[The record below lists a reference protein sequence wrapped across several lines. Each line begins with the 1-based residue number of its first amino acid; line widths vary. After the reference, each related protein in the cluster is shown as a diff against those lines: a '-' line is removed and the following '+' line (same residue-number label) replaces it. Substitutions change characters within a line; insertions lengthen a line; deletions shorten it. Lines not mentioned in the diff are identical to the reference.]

1 MRAADRIT
9 ADAWTIPPRR
19 LEAMMVVNF
28 LGVCRQLE
36 DNRRRRRFPGA
47 HSPDF
52 ELQQEIEDLE

>member
-28 LGVCRQLE
+28 SEFGDSSEIAVAAAAS
-36 DNRRRRRFPGA
+36 GA
-47 HSPDF
+47 HSPDS